1 MRWAGYIFHASRRS
15 ATTWKACG
23 RSSSGRASRL
33 VTGRNSALL
42 ILRRRGSKRTM
53 RPAAEGTRMMSVP
66 MATARTFLKKVR
78 RSSEGGGCAAVSAMG
93 RGFYGGLRGRYK
105 WMAEAL
111 ERDQVAWG
119 ALIH

>member
-15 ATTWKACG
+15 ATTWKEWG

-42 ILRRRGSKRTM
+42 VFRRSGSKRTA
-53 RPAAEGTRMMSVP
+53 RPAAEGTRTMRVP
-66 MATARTFLKKVR
+66 MATARIFLKKVR
-78 RSSEGGGCAAVSAMG
+78 RSWEGGGMLGVSAMG

-105 WMAEAL
+105 HAGEVL
-111 ERDQVAWG
+111 E
-119 ALIH
+119 